1 MTPISA
7 TPPASR
13 WGVSTAA
20 TPGIRLTS
28 ALSVASW
35 WRFAPW
41 VASSIGESR
50 WGGKSVFS
58 AVSTWRALAEVGSTV
73 ASTRV
78 KMIPEKG
85 IPRTISIAALAI
97 AIGAGLRITIRDSR
111 YQNPDSVGRASRAA
125 RRGRKAGARALT
137 RVPSAARIAA
147 RTTSARPAAISDTSA
162 PAMPIE

>member
-111 YQNPDSVGRASRAA
+111 VPEPRLGRPRVA
-125 RRGRKAGARALT
+125 RRAPLEEGRREGVDPGSERSED
-137 RVPSAARIAA
+137 RR
-147 RTTSARPAAISDTSA
+147 
-162 PAMPIE
+162 